1 MTVKMTDFVFFFF
14 FFYDYQNEFLTKLN
28 IFIIDIYNS
37 FDVNIGRYSL
47 LVIHDSKIF
56 EIAEESKRVRVA

>member
-47 LVIHDSKIF
+47 LRWLSMIQKYSK
-56 EIAEESKRVRVA
+56 